1 MLRLV
6 IVLFFVLLALFA
18 PCIAPYHP
26 IAISWSAMRKA
37 PSAQYLFGTDE
48 IGRAVLSRV
57 LWGARLAAGRPGLGM
72 YFDGAG
78 RAVPDS
84 ASPCGIFCPTCC
96 RR

>member
-57 LWGARLAAGRPGLGM
+57 LWGARLG
-72 YFDGAG
+72 GAG
-78 RAVPDS
+78 RALPDS

>member
-6 IVLFFVLLALFA
+6 IVLFFVLLELFA
-18 PCIAPYHP
+18 VYIASYHS
-26 IAISWSAMRKA
+26 IATSLSAIRKG

-48 IGRAVLSRV
+48 IGRDVLSRV
-57 LWGARLAAGRPGLGM
+57 LWGARLG
-72 YFDGAG
+72 GAG
-78 RAVPDS
+78 RALPDS